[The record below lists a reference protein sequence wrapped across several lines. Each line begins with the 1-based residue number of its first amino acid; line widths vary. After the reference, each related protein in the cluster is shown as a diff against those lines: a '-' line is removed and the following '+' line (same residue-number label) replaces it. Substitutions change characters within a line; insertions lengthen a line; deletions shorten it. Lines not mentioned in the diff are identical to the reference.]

1 MNFKSISTII
11 VLSIILTAC
20 ASVPPLNF
28 TPNDDDIKI
37 KKSRTINA
45 ELKTITVSSA
55 KPSEQIGQIQVGFGG
70 NQYESSLKETLKSS
84 LEESLL
90 KSQIFND
97 DSDNKLSLLAKV
109 MKLES
114 PDGGLNFKTYT
125 TIRYQLIERKN
136 GHIVYDKLITSTGE
150 IPFNYS
156 VLGIARFHEAR
167 NISMRNNI
175 KNFIND
181 LNKNGLSKY

>member
-1 MNFKSISTII
+1 MKLNNTLTLI
-11 VLSIILTAC
+11 LSIGLLSAC

-28 TPNDDDIKI
+28 TPNDDDIQI
-37 KKSRTINA
+37 KKARTINA
-45 ELKTITVSSA
+45 EVKTITVSSA
-55 KPSEQIGQIQVGFGG
+55 KSNEQIGKIQVGFGG

-84 LEESLL
+84 LEESLI
-90 KSQIFND
+90 KSKLFKD
-97 DSDNKLSLLAKV
+97 DSENKLSLLVKI

-125 TIRYQLIERKN
+125 TIRYKLIERKN
-136 GHIVYDKLITSTGE
+136 GHTVYDKLITSTGE

-181 LNKNGLSKY
+181 INSNGLSKN